1 MLRSQCTLLSLA
13 TPMAMPGLLLRNAQR
28 LMQQVLEERFAAQH
42 PRLELLGAHA
52 AIARR
57 ALAASGVK
65 V

>member
-28 LMQQVLEERFAAQH
+28 PMQHVPKDRFAAQH
-42 PRLELLGAHA
+42 PRLKLLGAHA